1 MQTTINPGVISLEEG
16 RSAFG
21 ANSEAYNAAR
31 PDYPPR
37 VYEIL
42 REHGAVSDA
51 TRVFEIGA
59 GTGLATAPLLAL
71 GCTITAIEPD
81 ARLAAT
87 LKERLGHQGLPLS
100 IIPSSFEDSLLPPAA
115 FDLGVAAMAF
125 HWLQPDSALAEVFR
139 LLRPG
144 GWWAMW
150 WTVFGDPADMDPF
163 QRRTQALFQPLSLSP
178 SHAAGSNRPFALD
191 KDARMAELQAAG
203 FTDAI
208 YEEIRWSLRLT
219 TRQVVALTATF
230 SPVARLPE
238 TERCRFLSEI
248 ERIADEEFAGQVCRK
263 FVTAM
268 YLARKPK
275 AMPHRQDED

>member
-1 MQTTINPGVISLEEG
+1 MSSSISREEG
-16 RSAFG
+16 RTVFG
-21 ANSEAYNAAR
+21 VNSQNYAEAR
-31 PDYPPR
+31 PEYPQR
-37 VYEIL
+37 IYEML
-42 REHGAVSDA
+42 CEYGAISA
-51 TRVFEIGA
+51 TAKVFEIGA
-59 GTGLATAPLLAL
+59 GTGQATAPLLAL
-71 GCTITAIEPD
+71 GCTVAAIEPD

-87 LKERLGHQGLPLS
+87 LRDRLRHHGSSLTIMQ
-100 IIPSSFEDSLLPPAA
+100 SSFEDSLLPSAG

-150 WTVFGDPADMDPF
+150 WTVFGDPADPF

-203 FTDAI
+203 FKDAT
-208 YEEIRWSLRLT
+208 YEEIRWTPTLT

-238 TERCRFLSEI
+238 AERCRFLSEI
-248 ERIADEEFAGQVCRK
+248 ERIAEDEFDGQVRRN
-263 FVTAM
+263 FVTAI
-268 YLARKPK
+268 YLARKPG
-275 AMPHRQDED
+275 

>member
-1 MQTTINPGVISLEEG
+1 MPDVIPLEEG

-21 ANSEAYNAAR
+21 ANSEAYSDAR

-42 REHGAVSDA
+42 RDHGAASQA
-51 TRVFEIGA
+51 AEVFEIGP
-59 GTGLATAPLLAL
+59 GTGQATASLLTL

-87 LKERLGHQGLPLS
+87 LSDRLGHYS
-100 IIPSSFEDSLLPPAA
+100 PSLTIAQCSFEDSLLPSAG

-125 HWLQPDSALAEVFR
+125 HWLQQDSALAKVFR

-150 WTVFGDPADMDPF
+150 WNVFGDPADMDPF
-163 QRRTQALFQPLSLSP
+163 QRRTQALFQPLSRSP
-178 SHAAGSNRPFALD
+178 SHAVGSDRPFALD
-191 KDARMAELQAAG
+191 KDVRMGELQAAG
-203 FTDAI
+203 FRNVT
-208 YEEIRWSLRLT
+208 YEEIRWTPTLT

-238 TERCRFLSEI
+238 GERSWFLSEI
-248 ERIADEEFAGQVCRK
+248 GRIADEEFHGQVRRN
-263 FVTAM
+263 FVTAI
-268 YLARKPK
+268 YLARKPEK
-275 AMPHRQDED
+275 TS